1 MALKVQWTRE
11 SVQQLDAIILYL
23 EARWSEREL
32 RSFFG
37 KLDESIEHI
46 RKNPDVHKRSERKQ
60 DTREYQLAPQTTIFY
75 TFDDKVVTILLLW
88 SNRMDPGRLKNE

>member
-46 RKNPDVHKRSERKQ
+46 RKNPDVHKR
-60 DTREYQLAPQTTIFY
+60 
-75 TFDDKVVTILLLW
+75 
-88 SNRMDPGRLKNE
+88 